1 MDRTIPLSAEEQAEI
16 ARQTSREHWR
26 KWTLMGIRYAV
37 ILLVVLIF
45 TMPFVWMLLSSFK
58 TQMDITSPDILNF
71 TPTLNNYDKVF
82 GQYDF
87 LLFMWNRFIVA
98 TLSTLFS
105 LILGLPASYAIA
117 RYNYDWL
124 GVILLTAR
132 IVPGITFL
140 VPWFIIFS
148 RIGLIGTHSALI
160 ISHML
165 VGLPFVVWVL
175 VPFFESLPTEIEE
188 SARIDGAT
196 VWGTFLRVVIPLAVP
211 GIVTA
216 AIMSYIFS
224 WNNFMFSLVLAD
236 SETKTLPVAIF
247 NFITY
252 ASVDWGSLMAAAV
265 VITLPIIIVTIF
277 MQRYIVAGL
286 SAGATKG

>member
-1 MDRTIPLSAEEQAEI
+1 MDRPIPLPVKEQAELE
-16 ARQTSREHWR
+16 RQAIREQWR
-26 KWTLMGIRYAV
+26 KWFFAGARYAL
-37 ILLVVLIF
+37 ILLVTLIF

-71 TPTLNNYDKVF
+71 TPTLGNYDNVF
-82 GQYDF
+82 RQYDF
-87 LLFMWNRFIVA
+87 LLFMWNSFIVA

-117 RYNYDWL
+117 RYDYDWL

-148 RIGLIGTHSALI
+148 RIGLVGTHAALI
-160 ISHML
+160 LSHML

-175 VPFFESLPTEIEE
+175 VPFFESLPKEIEE

-196 VWGTFLRVVIPLAVP
+196 VWGTFLRVVLPLAVP
-211 GIVTA
+211 GVVTA

-265 VITLPIIIVTIF
+265 VITLPIIVVTVF

>member
-1 MDRTIPLSAEEQAEI
+1 
-16 ARQTSREHWR
+16 
-26 KWTLMGIRYAV
+26 
-37 ILLVVLIF
+37 
-45 TMPFVWMLLSSFK
+45 MPFVWMLLSSFK

-87 LLFMWNRFIVA
+87 LLFMWNSFIVA

-105 LILGLPASYAIA
+105 LVLGLPASYAIA
-117 RYNYDWL
+117 RYDYDWL

-148 RIGLIGTHSALI
+148 RIGLVGTHAALI

-175 VPFFESLPTEIEE
+175 VPFFESLPKEIEE
-188 SARIDGAT
+188 SALIDGAT
-196 VWGTFLRVVIPLAVP
+196 VWGTFLRVVLPLAIP
-211 GIVTA
+211 GVVTA

-236 SETKTLPVAIF
+236 SQTKTLPVAIF

-265 VITLPIIIVTIF
+265 VITLPIIVVTVF